1 MQNTELKIVTYT
13 PASSASNL
21 KGLVRAILVESS
33 QSHQLGLRLARRNI
47 KSLYRKSALGYFW
60 TIIPPLFTSLIWIF
74 LNGQQVVNIEIPG
87 DVPYPLFVLIS
98 TLLWQTFSES
108 VSTPLRNTEAS
119 KAMLTKIN
127 FPREALLLSG
137 VYEVIFNA
145 AIKIA
150 LIGMVLLI
158 FQFAPPLSSLL
169 SLVGI
174 VAMIIL
180 GTSIG
185 LLLTPVGMLYSDIGK
200 GIVIVMQFVIYL
212 TPVIYPEPR
221 LGSASVLMHLNP
233 VAPLL
238 TTTRGLLLDMP
249 LTSVSLALIYTT
261 IAILLLLMSVIL
273 FRLAMPIIVER
284 IGS

>member
-1 MQNTELKIVTYT
+1 MSGKLKVVEYT
-13 PASSASNL
+13 PASEVGNMNILIRKIADEL
-21 KGLVRAILVESS
+21 KQA
-33 QSHQLGLRLARRNI
+33 HHLGLRLAKRNI
-47 KSLYRKSALGYFW
+47 RSLYRRSALGYFW

-108 VSTPLRNTEAS
+108 VITPLKNTESS

-137 VYEVIFNA
+137 VYEVIFNTL
-145 AIKIA
+145 IKVA
-150 LIGMVLLI
+150 LIILVLLI
-158 FQFAPPLSSLL
+158 FRFFPPLTALL
-169 SLVGI
+169 SLLGI
-174 VAMIIL
+174 TALIIL

-185 LLLTPVGMLYSDIGK
+185 LMLTPIGMLYSDVSR
-200 GIVIVMQFVIYL
+200 GIVIVMQFAIYL

-221 LGSASVLMHLNP
+221 VGSASVLIKANP
-233 VAPLL
+233 VTPLL

-249 LTSVSLALIYTT
+249 LTSVPLAVIYTL
-261 IAILLLLMSVIL
+261 IALLVLVGGIVL
-273 FRLAMPIIVER
+273 FRLSMPIIIER